1 MNINSIR
8 FKASILYSGLLA
20 FILSVFSAV
29 IYLDVRNIL
38 YKNLDEELKI
48 KAVET
53 TNILYAYE
61 RIQYSSRHPVAQMLE
76 MLKRQELGINQKMII
91 DDLWR
96 SQVEALNLKDDF
108 IHLTDGRGREV
119 LSSNNFR
126 DEIYALFKEQLPATG
141 RQVVYKT
148 LKNEKYR
155 LRAIAMPVMFS
166 NVQLYLQIGTS
177 LRSTDIV
184 LKNISLFMIGAVI
197 VLLLLTSFVGA
208 IFADSALRPVKEVS
222 DLADSITHKSLS
234 GRITGKKTDEEM
246 EHLVNS
252 FNGLIGRLEKSFGHI
267 NEFSSHA
274 AHELKTPL
282 AIIRGEIELALE
294 GEKDPGRYREVLQG
308 CLEETDRLI
317 KVIKDLLLLAKLDYK
332 PEVFSFE
339 DLELTGFLKEI
350 HEQSK
355 ILAEQ
360 KEITAGLV
368 LPEGRAVVSADKVHL
383 RRLFHNII
391 HNAIKF
397 TPPGK
402 TISINARIQDKKY
415 LVDVTDT
422 GEGISEE
429 NLLKIFDKFF
439 RVHKDDEKSDPG
451 TGLGLSIALSIARA
465 HNGDIT
471 VQSQPGAGTT
481 FTIILPVKEIIL
493 PG

>member
-1 MNINSIR
+1 MQINSIR
-8 FKASILYSGLLA
+8 FKASVLYSCLLA
-20 FILSVFSAV
+20 VILSVFSGV
-29 IYLDVRNIL
+29 IYLNVKNIL
-38 YKNLDEELKI
+38 YKDLNEELRI
-48 KAVET
+48 KARET

-61 RIQYSSRHPVAQMLE
+61 KIQYSTRHPVAQMLE

-96 SQVEALNLKDDF
+96 SQVEALNLKYDF
-108 IHLTDGRGREV
+108 IHLTDARGREI

-126 DEIYALFKEQLPATG
+126 DDVFALFKEQLPPAEKY
-141 RQVVYKT
+141 VIYKT

-155 LRAIAMPVMFS
+155 LRAISMPVKFS
-166 NVQLYLQIGTS
+166 NVQLFLQIGTS
-177 LRSTDIV
+177 LNPTDTV
-184 LKNISLFMIGAVI
+184 LKNILVFMAGAVI
-197 VLLLLTSFVGA
+197 VLLLLTSFFGA
-208 IFADSALRPVKEVS
+208 IFANSVLRPVKEVS

-246 EHLVNS
+246 EQLVNS

-282 AIIRGEIELALE
+282 AIIRGEIELALD
-294 GEKDPGRYREVLQG
+294 GEKKPGQYREVLQG
-308 CLEETDRLI
+308 CLEEIDRLI

-339 DLELTGFLKEI
+339 DLEVTGFLQEI

-360 KEITAGLV
+360 KNVAVDLV
-368 LPEGRAVVSADKVHL
+368 LPDEKITLKADKVHL

-402 TISINARIQDKKY
+402 NITIRARLQDKKC
-415 LVDVTDT
+415 LIDISDT

-429 NLLKIFDKFF
+429 HLARLFDKFF
-439 RVHKDDEKSDPG
+439 RVHKDDDKTDPG

-471 VQSQPGAGTT
+471 VQSRLGEGTT

-493 PG
+493 TA